1 MVLNVSLALGE
12 HALNPLKAFAPE
24 TTHWTLGEPVR
35 LLEGSSI
42 LITGGT
48 GSFGKA
54 FIDRMLREV
63 NPRRIVIYSRDEL
76 KQYEVRQLFNDDPR
90 LRWFLGDIRDLPR
103 LNRAMHGVDY
113 VVHAAAY
120 KQVDTAEYNPYEFVK
135 TNVMGSQNVIEASI
149 DAGVKKLVALST
161 DKASSPI
168 NLYGAT
174 KLTADKL
181 FISGNHYAANYPT
194 RFSVVRYGNVM
205 GSRGSVIPFFRGL
218 AARGESLPITDLRM
232 TRFFITLP
240 QAVQFV
246 VDSFDLMQGG
256 ELYVPRIPS
265 MKIVDLAQAIAPGA
279 KMHEI
284 GLRPG
289 EKLHEEM
296 ISAEEG
302 RRTLRLGE
310 DRYVLQPDLATWGYI
325 APDHGVAVPAGFHYT
340 SDLNDQWFGGEEMIK
355 ILATEV

>member
-1 MVLNVSLALGE
+1 MS
-12 HALNPLKAFAPE
+12 
-24 TTHWTLGEPVR
+24 

-54 FIDRMLREV
+54 FIERLLNDI
-63 NPRRIVIYSRDEL
+63 NPRRVVIFSRDEL
-76 KQYEVRQLFNDDPR
+76 KQYECRLKFDNDPR
-90 LRWFLGDIRDLPR
+90 LRWFLGDIRDPHR
-103 LNRAMHGVDY
+103 LSRAMHGVEY
-113 VVHAAAY
+113 VIHAAAL
-120 KQVDTAEYNPYEFVK
+120 KQVDTAEYNPWEFVK
-135 TNVMGSQNVIEASI
+135 TNVIGSQNVIEACM
-149 DAGVKKLVALST
+149 DAGVKKVVALST

-181 FISGNHYAANYPT
+181 FISGNHYAARYPT
-194 RFSVVRYGNVM
+194 RFAVVRYGNVM
-205 GSRGSVIPFFRGL
+205 GSRGSVIPFFRKL
-218 AARGESLPITDLRM
+218 AEQGESLPITDMRM

-246 VDSFDLMQGG
+246 LDSFETMQGG

-265 MKIVDLAQAIAPGA
+265 MKITDLAQAIAPGA
-279 KMHEI
+279 AMHNM

-302 RRTLRLGE
+302 RRALRLG
-310 DRYVLQPDLATWGYI
+310 DSRYVLQPDLATWGYSSP
-325 APDHGVAVPAGFHYT
+325 ADGVPVPEGFHYT
-340 SDLNDQWFGGEEMIK
+340 SDKNDQWYSIEEITK
-355 ILATEV
+355 ILETDV